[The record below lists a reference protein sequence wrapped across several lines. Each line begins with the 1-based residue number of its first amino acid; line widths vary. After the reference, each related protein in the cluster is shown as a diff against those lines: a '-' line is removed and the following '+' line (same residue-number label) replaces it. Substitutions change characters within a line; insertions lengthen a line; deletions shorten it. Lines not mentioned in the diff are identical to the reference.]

1 MPTYTTIPDSTIAP
15 EAPVTSELMTL
26 LRDNPIATTEGDTGA
41 PRVKGR
47 ALDVVLNNAVVN
59 IPQSSSSGTTVLITN
74 TDLTNLSY
82 VMITGF
88 ADLSGSFGSGDPTT
102 AFAMN
107 YQTTTDGGSNWT
119 GSTEFLATGQYDSQT
134 YENFSLVVDVSGS
147 INGVRVRGI
156 NGSNFASSDVHI
168 SILSLG
174 GS

>member
-59 IPQSSSSGTTVLITN
+59 IPTSASGATTVLVTN

-88 ADLSGSFGSGDPTT
+88 ADLAGSFGSDNTT
-102 AFAMN
+102 GFNMN

-119 GSTEFLATGQYDSQT
+119 GSTDFFSTGQYDSQT

-147 INGVRVRGI
+147 INGVRVRGL
-156 NGSNFASSDVHI
+156 NSSNFVSSDVHI

>member
-47 ALDVVLNNAVVN
+47 ALDVVLNDTDAN
-59 IPQSSSSGTTVLITN
+59 IPTGGSATTVLVTN
-74 TDLTNLSY
+74 TTLTNLSY
-82 VMITGF
+82 VMVTGF
-88 ADLSGSFGSGDPTT
+88 ADLGNPSSSTSLSL
-102 AFAMN
+102 N

-119 GSTEFLATGQYDSQT
+119 GNTTFLDTGTYSSDSVRP
-134 YENFSLVVDVSGS
+134 FSVVVDVSGS
-147 INGVRVRGI
+147 TDGIRVRSV
-156 NGSNFASSDVHI
+156 NGSNFANSDVHI